1 MYAGVYHN
9 RKSVDY
15 NSIRRRFDPDCVV
28 ADWYLLWGLYDEI
41 FNDKGQL
48 GVYLTARVIRYSMI
62 S

>member
-1 MYAGVYHN
+1 MYAGVYLN
-9 RKSVDY
+9 RKPVHY
-15 NSIRRRFDPDCVV
+15 NLIHRRFDTDCGVV
-28 ADWYLLWGLYDEI
+28 DWYLLWGLYDEI